1 MRNYREGTVII
12 AMIAVGMM
20 QPSADEIVNVV
31 TMWNGLMTTI
41 RAMAMC

>member
-1 MRNYREGTVII
+1 
-12 AMIAVGMM
+12 MIAVGMM

-41 RAMAMC
+41 RAMSMC

>member
-20 QPSADEIVNVV
+20 QPSVNEIINVV
-31 TMWNGLMTTI
+31 TMWNGIMTTVG
-41 RAMAMC
+41 AMPMC